1 MSLLNDMLR
10 DLSSRQTGQQ
20 PPEDQAELLVESRF
34 VRDEKFPWLLT
45 LTVFALVLVLALW
58 ILAYWFDRDAQLAS
72 ADEVK
77 ATAQAQ
83 EPPLPI
89 QAQATV
95 IEASA
100 TDVDKTL
107 AKTVAEP
114 SLEIDH
120 ATQATLTKL
129 VEQWL
134 QLGERALARDRLSAP
149 EDDNASYYFAQ
160 ALQLQPENPRALA
173 GQAAVIDRYRQ
184 LIREALLAERH
195 ERAESLL
202 QRAQHLAPTDET
214 LMALQQQ
221 LADLWSVK
229 SAPPSVAASEA
240 VDASQ
245 QAPEQKP
252 EQEPE
257 QEPEQRSEQRSE
269 EPRAAEATLD
279 ILPSPAWRD
288 QQAVAAA
295 RGRLQQ
301 GDTEGAIAYL
311 EDYLGRDPEAAQ
323 ASARMLCHIYL
334 EQGELAKADA
344 LLSEANNWP
353 ATEYAQMRARW
364 FQASGDD
371 ASARALLEK
380 HLADAEQ
387 DEAYRSL
394 LARLYYSGGDYHQ
407 AVASYRRLIDAFG
420 EKPGYWLGM
429 ALGLDALGQGSSAL
443 VAYQRSLL
451 GGTQDAAVTNYIESR
466 IKALS
471 P

>member
-10 DLSSRQTGQQ
+10 DLSSRQSGQQ

-72 ADEVK
+72 SDEVK

-83 EPPLPI
+83 EPPLPT
-89 QAQATV
+89 QTQATV
-95 IEASA
+95 IEAIA
-100 TDVDKTL
+100 TDADKTL
-107 AKTVAEP
+107 AKPVAEP
-114 SLEIDH
+114 SLE
-120 ATQATLTKL
+120 AEEAAQTTLTKL

-149 EDDNASYYFAQ
+149 ADDNASYYFTQ

-214 LMALQQQ
+214 LAVLQQQ
-221 LADLWSVK
+221 LAELLSVK
-229 SAPPSVAASEA
+229 SAPSRVAASEA

-245 QAPEQKP
+245 QVPERKP

-257 QEPEQRSEQRSE
+257 QRPEESSV
-269 EPRAAEATLD
+269 AEASLD
-279 ILPSPAWRD
+279 ILPSPEWRD

-295 RGRLQQ
+295 RARLQQ
-301 GDTEGAIAYL
+301 GDSEGAITYL

-323 ASARMLCHIYL
+323 ASARLLCHIYL

-344 LLSEANNWP
+344 LLSEASNWP
-353 ATEYAQMRARW
+353 TTEYAQMRARW
-364 FQASGDD
+364 FQASGDE
-371 ASARALLEK
+371 ASARTLLEK

-394 LARLYYSGGDYHQ
+394 LARLYYTGGDYHQ

-466 IKALS
+466 IRALS
-471 P
+471 R